1 MGFFY
6 LLVLSLP
13 KTNPILN
20 TTPEKKGF
28 HPRNKHKS
36 GYDFEKLI
44 TSNPTLKDFVA
55 INKFGNESVDFSN
68 PKAVKAL
75 NQALLKTHNNI
86 DYWDIP
92 QGFLCPP
99 IPGRAEYIHHIADV
113 LSEVYGEIPT
123 GKKIKVLDVG
133 TGSNLIYPIIG
144 VSEYGWQFVGSEID
158 SQSIKW
164 ADKIVKSN
172 TTLKDLVELRIQSS
186 KRNIFKNIIQEG
198 EYFDMTMCNPPFHSS
213 KEEATKGTI
222 RKVKN
227 LKNEITSKP
236 TLNFGGVNNELW
248 CEGGELAFITNMIY
262 ESVHFK
268 TQSLWFST
276 LVSKKENLKQIYKLL
291 KKVGT
296 IEVKTI
302 DLSQGNKISRLV
314 FWSFRE
320 LKVV

>member
-1 MGFFY
+1 
-6 LLVLSLP
+6 
-13 KTNPILN
+13 LN

-28 HPRNKHKS
+28 HPRNKFKF
-36 GYDFEKLI
+36 GYDFEQLI
-44 TSNPTLKDFVA
+44 STTPTLKEFVA
-55 INKFGNESVDFSN
+55 INKFGIESIDFSN
-68 PKAVKAL
+68 PNAVKAL
-75 NQALLKTHNNI
+75 NQALLKTYYNI

-92 QGFLCPP
+92 DGFLCPP

-113 LSEVYGEIPT
+113 LSEVYRDIPT
-123 GKKIKVLDVG
+123 GKKIKVLDIG

-144 VSEYGWQFVGSEID
+144 INEYGWQFVGSEID

-172 TTLKDLVELRIQSS
+172 ASLKDLVELRIQSS
-186 KRNIFKNIIQEG
+186 KRNIFKNIIQES

-276 LVSKKENLKQIYKLL
+276 LVSKK
-291 KKVGT
+291 
-296 IEVKTI
+296 
-302 DLSQGNKISRLV
+302 KI
-314 FWSFRE
+314 
-320 LKVV
+320 

>member
-1 MGFFY
+1 M
-6 LLVLSLP
+6 
-13 KTNPILN
+13 N

-28 HPRNKHKS
+28 HPRNKNKL

-44 TSNPTLKDFVA
+44 STTPALKEFVA
-55 INKFGNESVDFSN
+55 VNKFGNESIDFSN
-68 PKAVKAL
+68 PKAVKFL
-75 NQALLKTHNNI
+75 NQALLKTNYTI

-113 LSEVYGEIPT
+113 LREVYGEIPT
-123 GKKIKVLDVG
+123 GKKIKILDIG
-133 TGSNLIYPIIG
+133 TGSNLIYPLIG
-144 VSEYGWQFVGSEID
+144 VSEYGWQFVGSEFD
-158 SQSIKW
+158 CQSIKW

-172 TTLKDLVELRIQSS
+172 ISLKDLVELRIQSS
-186 KRNIFKNIIQEG
+186 KRNIFKNIIQDG

-213 KEEATKGTI
+213 KAEATKGTI

-248 CEGGELAFITNMIY
+248 CDGGELAFITNMIY

-276 LVSKKENLKQIYKLL
+276 LVSKKENLKSIYRLL
-291 KKVGT
+291 KKVGA
-296 IEVKTI
+296 IDLKTI
-302 DLSQGNKISRLV
+302 DLAQGNKIARLV
-314 FWSFRE
+314 FWSFRD
-320 LKVV
+320 LKTLGITG